1 MISCPS
7 PSTASRST
15 YQHEAFLWSGTD
27 AFLARTVPFVLDAT
41 DSGAPVLVAVTA
53 SRESAL
59 RDALGAEAEH
69 VTFRA
74 MDVLGRNPARIM
86 PAWLDFVTANRDAGV
101 PLRGIG
107 EPIWAGRRDTEVM
120 ECQIHEAMLNV
131 AFPSDT
137 PLWLLC
143 PYDVDSLPD
152 HVLDEARRSHPS
164 LDDDPERTAA
174 NPVYRGSDYARTLSR
189 SDLPEPFGVA
199 DELRVAR
206 GALAAVR
213 ALVSEHGRRAGLSAN
228 QVDDLRLAL
237 TEVAANSLD
246 HGGGDGVLRAWRES
260 GSLVFEVRDGGQITD
275 LLAGRTTPR
284 REQARGRGLWLVNQ
298 LCDLMQIRSTENGT
312 VVRVHTWL

>member
-1 MISCPS
+1 MISYPS
-7 PSTASRST
+7 PSTASRSA
-15 YQHEAFLWSGTD
+15 YHHEAFLWSGTD

-41 DSGAPVLVAVTA
+41 ESGAPVVVAVTA
-53 SRESAL
+53 SREAAL

-69 VTFRA
+69 VIFRA
-74 MDVLGRNPARIM
+74 MSVLGHNPARII
-86 PAWLDFVTANRDAGV
+86 PAWLDFVTAHRDAGV

-107 EPIWAGRRDTEVM
+107 EPIWAGRRDTELT

-131 AFPSDT
+131 AIPSDT

-152 HVLDEARRSHPS
+152 HVLEEARRSHPS
-164 LDDDPERTAA
+164 LDHDVAGTAA
-174 NPVYRGSDYARTLSR
+174 NPVYRGSDHVRTLSR
-189 SDLPEPFGVA
+189 RALPEPLGAV

-206 GALAAVR
+206 GELAAVR
-213 ALVSEHGRRAGLSAN
+213 ALVSDHAHRAGLGAN

-246 HGGGDGVLRAWRES
+246 HGGGNGVLRAWREP
-260 GSLVFEVRDGGQITD
+260 GALVFEVRDGGQITD
-275 LLAGRTTPR
+275 LLAGRTTPH

-298 LCDLMQIRSTENGT
+298 LCDLMQIRSTEDGT

>member
-1 MISCPS
+1 MISYPS
-7 PSTASRST
+7 PSTASRSA
-15 YQHEAFLWSGTD
+15 YHHEAFLWSGTD

-41 DSGAPVLVAVTA
+41 ESGAPVVVAVTA
-53 SRESAL
+53 ARESAL

-69 VTFRA
+69 VIFRT
-74 MDVLGRNPARIM
+74 MNVLGHNPARII
-86 PAWLDFVTANRDAGV
+86 PAWLDFVTAHRDAGV

-107 EPIWAGRRDTEVM
+107 EPIWAGRRDTELT

-131 AFPSDT
+131 AIPSDT

-143 PYDVDSLPD
+143 PYDIDSLPD
-152 HVLDEARRSHPS
+152 HVLEEARRSHPS
-164 LDDDPERTAA
+164 LDHDVAGTAA
-174 NPVYRGSDYARTLSR
+174 NPVYRGSDHVRTLSR
-189 SDLPEPFGVA
+189 RTLPEPLGAV

-206 GALAAVR
+206 GELAAVR
-213 ALVSEHGRRAGLSAN
+213 ALVSDHAHRAGLGTN

-246 HGGGDGVLRAWRES
+246 HGGGNGVLRAWREP
-260 GSLVFEVRDGGQITD
+260 GALVFEVRDGGQITD
-275 LLAGRTTPR
+275 LLAGRTTPL

-298 LCDLMQIRSTENGT
+298 LCDLMQIRSTEDGT